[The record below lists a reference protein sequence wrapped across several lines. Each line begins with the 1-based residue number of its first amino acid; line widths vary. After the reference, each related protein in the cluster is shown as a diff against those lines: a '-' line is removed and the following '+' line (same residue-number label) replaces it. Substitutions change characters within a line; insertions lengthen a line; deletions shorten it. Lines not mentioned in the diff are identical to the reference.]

1 MAGVSIEITGGAELV
16 ERLEEL
22 DERVAST
29 DPTELFQSI
38 QNEWVTAFQGFIRD
52 QGVGGESYA
61 PLAPSTRR
69 DRERQGIG
77 PDGPILQRQSD
88 LINSIRVLEL
98 GSDTLSVGTRLPK
111 AALLNFGGQTSPFS
125 RIPNAIVPARP
136 FVVLTPEL
144 LDDTMEMVKAFF
156 FGDDEAPS

>member
-22 DERVAST
+22 DERIASS
-29 DPTELFQSI
+29 DPRELFTSI
-38 QNEWVTAFQGFIRD
+38 ENEWVTAFQGFIRD

-69 DRERQGIG
+69 DRAREGVGQ
-77 PDGPILQRQSD
+77 DGPILQRQSD

-98 GSDTLSVGTRLPK
+98 GADTLAVGTRMPK

-125 RIPNAIVPARP
+125 RIPNALVPARP

-144 LDDTMEMVKAFF
+144 LDDTMAMVRAFY
-156 FGDDEAPS
+156 FGDEVAT